1 MIKLTDKEY
10 NTKLYPIYKA
20 IGMDLLFYYA
30 IIFIFF
36 TEVKCF
42 DPAQVLFLDGLSPIF
57 TMIFNLPATSIVERI
72 GLKKGLIVGNIL
84 LSVFT
89 VILIVAPNLYIVMIA
104 LLFNAFGFALK
115 GITENNILAETVNV
129 ETKEGRYMFSVIES
143 IGIRNYELL
152 DGVTS
157 FFTGLTFLINPYLP
171 IMITLIFQVIAIML
185 ATCFRIEPHKKK
197 RNKKEKRESLLEEFK
212 EIIKSKR
219 IQALMLFILFFEG
232 IAYST
237 FSLRETM
244 LTESLEIPT
253 AQFSIILAI
262 LTILGGVSTFLHK
275 HIHKSFKNKSLA
287 FLSLTYCVSMI
298 ISGALALSNINYM
311 TKTIII
317 LVIFLLQYS
326 FRDIYLILIVT
337 YSKNFTNNDIRVKV
351 SSVVEAIRN
360 ISCGLISF
368 FASLLL
374 NFWSIDYTFIYMGI
388 SLGVI
393 LFVSLLWMRK
403 HLGLEPEEYEE
414 KDIFANY

>member
-42 DPAQVLFLDGLSPIF
+42 DAAQVLFLDGLSPLF
-57 TMIFNLPATSIVERI
+57 TMIFNIPATSIVERI
-72 GLKKGLIVGNIL
+72 GLKKGLILGNIL

-89 VILIVAPNLYIVMIA
+89 LILIIAPNIYIVMIG

-185 ATCFRIEPHKKK
+185 ASCFRIENHKKK
-197 RNKKEKRESLLEEFK
+197 RKKKEEKESIFKEFK

-219 IQALMLFILFFEG
+219 IQALILFILFFEG

-244 LTESLEIPT
+244 MTESLEVPT
-253 AQFSIILAI
+253 AQFSVILAI

-275 HIHKSFKNKSLA
+275 HIHRSFKNKSLA
-287 FLSLTYCVSMI
+287 FLSLTYCASMI
-298 ISGALALSNINYM
+298 ISGALALSDINYM
-311 TKTIII
+311 TKTIVI
-317 LVIFLLQYS
+317 LLIFLMQYS

-351 SSVVEAIRN
+351 SSVVEAVRN

-368 FASLLL
+368 FASVLL
-374 NFWSIDYTFIYMGI
+374 NFWSIDYTFIYMGVSLGIILLI
-388 SLGVI
+388 SLI
-393 LFVSLLWMRK
+393 WMRK
-403 HLGLEPEEYEE
+403 HLGLEPEDYKE